1 MNIFIII
8 LFICISYYIFIKFI
22 LFIIKLFKKPK
33 FDAMINPNVGIS
45 KTNNFINDLFKEL
58 EIDLLRY
65 PIYNTY
71 YKDTLKK
78 RITENIKEHY
88 YEN

>member
-1 MNIFIII
+1 MVFQKISDNKYNILSYFSPPIKRIIAHVLI
-8 LFICISYYIFIKFI
+8 KNLNLKIF
-22 LFIIKLFKKPK
+22 LY
-33 FDAMINPNVGIS
+33 
-45 KTNNFINDLFKEL
+45 NFINDLFKEL

-88 YEN
+88 YED